1 MIIDED
7 GGGGDT
13 DPTHGGAAQSCC
25 GVGLCGFSC
34 HVYCHNNILVSR
46 PFIIRVSLKLLPSFI
61 SRLADQ
67 SPRFSKTLFG

>member
-1 MIIDED
+1 MRTEAEE
-7 GGGGDT
+7 T
-13 DPTHGGAAQSCC
+13 PTRHPAAPHSPAVAWAC
-25 GVGLCGFSC
+25 VGFP
-34 HVYCHNNILVSR
+34 VMYIQNNILVSR